1 MFYFL
6 VPSSRRTYYRIGKVL
21 ARPVVGHSM
30 LQATMDF
37 MPNYCT
43 FYTDLLR
50 YEVRRGKLH
59 YFVGLKT
66 LIALVNLRRTN
77 IFKVK
82 TALQVS

>member
-1 MFYFL
+1 MFFFL

-30 LQATMDF
+30 LQETLDF
-37 MPNYCT
+37 MPKYCT
-43 FYTDLLR
+43 LYTDLLI
-50 YEVRRGKLH
+50 YEVRRGKLD

-77 IFKVK
+77 IFTVK
-82 TALQVS
+82 TALQAS